1 MRYISALAVACI
13 CCLCELA
20 IARDDV
26 PSRLNILMV
35 YVDDA
40 GYADFPFFVD
50 DHPRTPNI
58 DQLCREGVRFTQ
70 FYVNAPICSPSRVAI
85 TTGQYPSRW
94 GITSF
99 IASRHENKAR
109 GIPNWLDPAAP
120 TLARSLQSA
129 GYATGHFGK
138 WHLGGGR
145 DVGDAPLITEYGFD
159 ESLTQFEG
167 LGDRLLPLLD
177 DHNGAELRKLQLGQA
192 SAKLGRGKVEWI
204 NRSQQTGK
212 YVGRAIKFIEQAEA
226 DGKPFYVNVWPDDVH
241 TPLHPP
247 EKPAGED
254 NKRERY
260 LAVLENMDRQLGPLF
275 ARIRD
280 DDKMKNNTLILVA
293 SDNGFEPGAGDGG
306 GLRGSKG
313 ILYEGGIRSP
323 LIVWGPGVVDG
334 QAIGGENNAT
344 VISSLDVVPS
354 LLTLA
359 GATPPE
365 EVVFDGEDLSES
377 LVGKQQ
383 QVREG
388 AICWIRPP
396 TAKKK
401 RVPSR
406 PDLAIRDGNWKLLV
420 KFNGSKAELY
430 DIVADPC
437 EEKNVAAEQPE
448 IAAALAKKVL
458 DWRRDVE
465 GTGRAKLSAAAVAPA
480 DSASATAATR

>member
-1 MRYISALAVACI
+1 MRYISALAVACV
-13 CCLCELA
+13 CCLCEPA
-20 IARDDV
+20 IAGDDA
-26 PSRLNILMV
+26 PSRPNIVMV

-40 GYADFPFFVD
+40 GYADFPFFAD

-58 DQLCREGVRFTQ
+58 DELCREGVRFTQ

-99 IASRHENKAR
+99 IASRKENAAR

-145 DVGDAPLITEYGFD
+145 DVGEAPLITEYGFD

-177 DHNGAELRKLQLGQA
+177 DHNGAELRKLSLGQA

-212 YVGRAIKFIEQAEA
+212 YVGRAIEFIKNAEQNE
-226 DGKPFYVNVWPDDVH
+226 KPFYVNVWPDDVH

-247 EKPAGED
+247 TKPSDEG

-275 ARIRD
+275 DHIRND
-280 DDKMKNNTLILVA
+280 EKLKNNTLILVA
-293 SDNGFEPGAGDGG
+293 SDNGFEPGAGQAGD
-306 GLRGSKG
+306 LRGSKG
-313 ILYEGGIRSP
+313 ILYEGGIREP
-323 LIVWGPGVVDG
+323 LIVWGPGLIDPKASGSVNDD
-334 QAIGGENNAT
+334 T

-354 LLTLA
+354 LLALA
-359 GATPPE
+359 NVQPPV
-365 EVVFDGEDLSES
+365 EVSFDGENLCES
-377 LVGKQQ
+377 LLGQKQ

-388 AICWIRPP
+388 TLCWIRPP
-396 TAKKK
+396 TARKK
-401 RVPSR
+401 RNPAR
-406 PDLAIRDGNWKLLV
+406 PDLAIRDGQWKLLM
-420 KFNGSKAELY
+420 KFNGSHAELY
-430 DIVADPC
+430 DIAADPC
-437 EEKNVAAEQPE
+437 EQHNLAAQHPELVASLTEKVQH
-448 IAAALAKKVL
+448 
-458 DWRRDVE
+458 WRHDVE
-465 GTGRAKLSAAAVAPA
+465 SVDRTKVSADNASPAA
-480 DSASATAATR
+480 SSSATAATP